1 MNFELIDNFFQVAVL
16 LCTAA
21 AAIAVALRCG
31 DRRFLILALF
41 YLCVSMGTLYW
52 MLHLF
57 IFGNVPQ
64 VFYVSEFSWLAAY
77 LFMLSFQMV
86 RIDRVRPQFSLLPLV
101 CALLTAAAVLVLRM
115 FGPSYVVSAAFAGV
129 MSAIVY
135 LAVWHLRRGGS
146 GKRIDFGVL
155 LCVGLQI
162 LLFSVSVFMSDF
174 TRFNLYFA
182 VDITLTLSFAALLP
196 ISLRGASSDFYAV
209 YHRRNERMSAVCL
222 CQQFLYGILR
232 C

>member
-1 MNFELIDNFFQVAVL
+1 MNFELIDNCFQVAVL
-16 LCTAA
+16 FFAA
-21 AAIAVALRCG
+21 LAAIAASLRHK

-41 YLCVSMGTLYW
+41 FVCISMGTLYW
-52 MLHLF
+52 VLHLF

-86 RIDRVRPQFSLLPLV
+86 RTDRVRSQFSLLPLV
-101 CALLTAAAVLVLRM
+101 CALLTAVAVLVLRM
-115 FGPSYVVSAAFAGV
+115 FGPSYVVSASFAGV

-135 LAVWHLRRGGS
+135 LAVWRLRRVGR
-146 GKRIDFGVL
+146 GKQVDCGLL
-155 LCVGLQI
+155 LCVGLQL
-162 LLFSVSVFMSDF
+162 LLFVVSVFMQDF

-196 ISLRGASSDFYAV
+196 LALREVA
-209 YHRRNERMSAVCL
+209 EK
-222 CQQFLYGILR
+222 
-232 C
+232 